1 MKIKMRY
8 ATGMP
13 VDVPRHDVATY
24 AEDSI
29 IGDKEALAG
38 DCGRQL
44 NEDRLS
50 IWYFTGDGDSKA
62 FTSKQTYEDIQEICV
77 HLEI

>member
-44 NEDRLS
+44 DEDRLS
-50 IWYFTGDGDSKA
+50 I
-62 FTSKQTYEDIQEICV
+62 
-77 HLEI
+77 